1 MTRHFGLQNASR
13 RTSPAGA
20 IQGTGPAAYG
30 TTQYIGA
37 DLHQIPSGSIHAAPI
52 DDDVRERAACTFA
65 TVVLSLCFAIPLI
78 LAGIILRFQ

>member
-1 MTRHFGLQNASR
+1 MTRHFGLQNASGR
-13 RTSPAGA
+13 LTPRGHSGNQPS
-20 IQGTGPAAYG
+20 AYD

-65 TVVLSLCFAIPLI
+65 TVILSLCFAIPLI